1 MMRENFWILIRLT
14 ERKIFYAALPTSL
27 KDLIREAEAECPL
40 DHHFGGHGWSPG
52 VAPGSKNIN
61 LDKISLWL
69 GQPLV
74 VIGGD
79 IRNRLSHYPARKFP
93 LGLELTK
100 IKIKCPRS
108 VRKYPTG
115 R

>member
-61 LDKISLWL
+61 LDGISLWL

-74 VIGGD
+74 VIGGMLEID
-79 IRNRLSHYPARKFP
+79 YLITRPESSH
-93 LGLELTK
+93 
-100 IKIKCPRS
+100 
-108 VRKYPTG
+108 
-115 R
+115 